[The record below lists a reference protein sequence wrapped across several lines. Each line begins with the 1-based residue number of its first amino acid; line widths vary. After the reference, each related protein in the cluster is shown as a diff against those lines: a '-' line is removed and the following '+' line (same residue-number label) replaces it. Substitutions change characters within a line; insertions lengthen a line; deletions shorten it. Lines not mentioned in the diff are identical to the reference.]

1 MNTKS
6 TPLVEWD
13 MSNDR
18 TILPI
23 AQRLRSLSAT
33 HYHRGIFEDD
43 TRREKWVND
52 AQVYW
57 RRKVLEKA
65 TLVMGKNYEGVGAE
79 IGTGTGMY
87 TAILSKIPTVRK
99 IYAIEY
105 SRECIE
111 NLTPAVFE
119 KMDADTSKI
128 VRVLGSFNQMEF
140 EDGSI
145 DFLFGMGSLHHSED
159 LSVTAKECYR
169 VLRPGGWLIASERA
183 GVNTTS
189 NAEIEEALNREW
201 IQSDIYKRETLG
213 ANQDEKITRAMNS
226 EHEPRLCE
234 YEADLARAGF
244 KVHIFIFVPVARRN
258 YPFRFA
264 SYLLYSILGNY
275 LLRKRKSTIYHF
287 KVPYYPWFAKKP
299 VLGDLSIDPLLL
311 MCQK

>member
-1 MNTKS
+1 
-6 TPLVEWD
+6 
-13 MSNDR
+13 
-18 TILPI
+18 LPI
-23 AQRLRSLSAT
+23 AQRLRGLSAT

-43 TRREKWVND
+43 ELREKWVNA

-65 TLVMGKNYEGVGAE
+65 AVVMGKNYEGVGAE

-111 NLTPAVFE
+111 NLTPLVFE
-119 KMDADTSKI
+119 KMGADTSKI
-128 VRVLGSFNQMEF
+128 VRILGSFNKMEF
-140 EDGSI
+140 EDDSI

-169 VLRPGGWLIASERA
+169 VLKPGGWLIASERA
-183 GVNTTS
+183 GVNTSS
-189 NAEIEEALNREW
+189 NVEIEEALNREW
-201 IQSDIYKRETLG
+201 TQSDIYKRETSG
-213 ANQDEKITRAMNS
+213 ASKDERITRAMNS

-244 KVHIFIFVPVARRN
+244 KVHTFIFVPIAKRN
-258 YPFRFA
+258 YPFRLA
-264 SYLLYSILGNY
+264 SYLFYSLLGNY
-275 LLRKRKSTIYHF
+275 LLRKRKSMIYHF
-287 KVPYYPWFAKKP
+287 KVPYYPWFTKKP
-299 VLGDLSIDPLLL
+299 LSGNLSIDPLLL

>member
-1 MNTKS
+1 MKTKS

-13 MSNDR
+13 MSNDK

-23 AQRLRSLSAT
+23 AQRLRGLSAT
-33 HYHRGIFEDD
+33 HYHRKVFEDD
-43 TRREKWVND
+43 KLREKWVN
-52 AQVYW
+52 ASQVYW

-65 TLVMGKNYEGVGAE
+65 TLVMAKNYEGVGAE

-111 NLTPAVFE
+111 NLTPLVFE
-119 KMDADTSKI
+119 KMGADTSKI
-128 VRVLGSFNQMEF
+128 VRILGSFNKMEF
-140 EDGSI
+140 EDDSI

-169 VLRPGGWLIASERA
+169 VLKPGGWLIASERA

-189 NAEIEEALNREW
+189 NDEIEEALNREW
-201 IQSDIYKRETLG
+201 IQSDIYKRETSG
-213 ANQDEKITRAMNS
+213 ASKDERITRAMNS

-244 KVHIFIFVPVARRN
+244 KVHTFIFVPFSRRN

-264 SYLLYSILGNY
+264 SYLLYSMLGDS